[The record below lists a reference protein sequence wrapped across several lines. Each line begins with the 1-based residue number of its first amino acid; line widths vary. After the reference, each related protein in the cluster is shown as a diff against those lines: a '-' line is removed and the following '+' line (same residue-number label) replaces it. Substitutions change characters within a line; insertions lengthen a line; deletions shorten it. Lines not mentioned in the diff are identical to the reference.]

1 MNDYIL
7 RKSSGIKHIK
17 MRFMILAVNFIII
30 QAVEKE
36 RKFKQ
41 NQAYPQRMQITQINE
56 VEVKS
61 QPNGGNRSFR
71 PSH

>member
-1 MNDYIL
+1 
-7 RKSSGIKHIK
+7 

-30 QAVEKE
+30 QVVEKE

-61 QPNGGNRSFR
+61 
-71 PSH
+71 